1 MAAGMIT
8 SASMLYPDAG
18 QIASV
23 ALWPDSNP
31 DAFQNELEEKVREV
45 DSGEGVFILADIMGG
60 TPCNRAAYSL
70 RENVR
75 LLSGMNLPM
84 LLALL
89 IARDGDD
96 DLDAIAEDVLAQTQE
111 GIVDV
116 GALLKKRGL

>member
-23 ALWPDSNP
+23 ALFPDMNP
-31 DAFQNELEEKVREV
+31 DDFQQELTEKVREV

-70 RENVR
+70 GENVR

>member
-23 ALWPDSNP
+23 ALFPDSNP
-31 DAFQNELEEKVREV
+31 DDFQQELEEKVREV
-45 DSGEGVFILADIMGG
+45 DSGEGVFILADLMGG
-60 TPCNRAAYSL
+60 TPCNRAAYCL
-70 RENVR
+70 GDKVR

-89 IARDGDD
+89 VARDGDD
-96 DLDAIAEDVLAQTQE
+96 NLDAIVEDVLMQTQE